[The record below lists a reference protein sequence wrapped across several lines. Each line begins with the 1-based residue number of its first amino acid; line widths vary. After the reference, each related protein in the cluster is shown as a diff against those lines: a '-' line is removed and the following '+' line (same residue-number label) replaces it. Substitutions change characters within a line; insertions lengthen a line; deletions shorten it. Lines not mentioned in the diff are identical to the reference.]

1 MDFEEDHATMADFVL
16 GAPVD
21 AGGMRRREPLAYDAD
36 DLTTHGVIL
45 GMTGSGKTGLGVVLI
60 EEALRAGIPALVI
73 DPKGDMGN
81 LALRFPHAR
90 PEDFAP
96 WVDRTDAAEVATTWR
111 EGLAS
116 WGIGPDELRA
126 YAEGPDVTIYTPGS
140 SMGVPLNML
149 GSLSPPPL
157 SWDTEAEALRDEI
170 QGYVTGLLAMAGL
183 EAEPLSPQVTLLA
196 TIVETGWRQGRQ
208 MQLPELLA
216 HIHTPPFRKLGVFDV
231 DQFFPADRRDALA
244 LQLNSLLASPR
255 MTEWLQGPPL
265 DPKTLLHHPDGQP
278 RCAIVSVAHLSED
291 ERQSIVTLLLSK
303 VVTWMRG
310 LPGTSTLRA
319 LVYMDEVA
327 GYAPP
332 SAVPPAKRPILT
344 LLKQARA
351 FGVGMVLAT
360 QNPADL
366 DYKALSNAG
375 TWMIGRLQTERD
387 KARLLDGLSGAAGG
401 IDAAALDP
409 LISGLGQRRFLLH
422 RSGGQPPVVFETRWA
437 MSYLRGPMT
446 REEIARVTGPAS
458 GPAVAAPIAS
468 PPEVAEDEVPVLPK
482 VADGVPLRWLDPAA
496 PWAAQV
502 GALGVGAAAG
512 GRYEAAVAARVHL
525 RYDDAR
531 AGIHH
536 IEEWEAV
543 WFPLAG
549 ELDPAAAIH
558 VDYDDRD
565 LRTAPVEEA
574 RYAVPVAP
582 IGRTVFFRS
591 AARDLKTYLARE
603 QTLTVYRN
611 TVLKLYSRLDE
622 APEAFGRRCSVVA
635 QDLADKEIA
644 QVAARFKTRL
654 DRERRQAEDAAR
666 RVDDA
671 EVDASSR
678 RNQEFLAGAGAVVGA
693 LFGGRGGVR
702 RAAWSMQGVAS
713 RRGMTTRS
721 SQRLETLRCKLADE
735 QADLADLQHDMEEAI
750 GEADQEWAHK
760 AKAIEEVKLTLSST
774 DVTVDEVVLLWIPV

>member
-1 MDFEEDHATMADFVL
+1 MANVLL
-16 GAPVD
+16 GALVD
-21 AGGMRRREPLAYDAD
+21 ASGVRTPEPLAYDAD

-81 LALRFPHAR
+81 LALRFPQVR

-96 WVDRTDAAEVATTWR
+96 WVERADAAEVATLWR

-116 WGIGPDELRA
+116 WGIGQAELRA
-126 YAEGPDVTIYTPGS
+126 YAGGPDVTIYTPGS
-140 SMGVPLNML
+140 TAGVPLNML

-157 SWDTEAEALRDEI
+157 SWDTDAEALRDEI

-183 EAEPLSPQVTLLA
+183 EAEPLSPQVTFLA
-196 TIVETGWRQGRQ
+196 TIVETAWRQGRQ

-231 DQFFPADRRDALA
+231 DQFFPADRRGELA

-291 ERQSIVTLLLSK
+291 ERQSIVMLLLSK

-310 LPGTSTLRA
+310 LPGTSALRA

-332 SAVPPAKRPILT
+332 SAMPPAKRPILT

-401 IDAAALDP
+401 VDAAVLDP

-446 REEIARVTGPAS
+446 REEIARVTGQAP
-458 GPAVAAPIAS
+458 GPALAAPIAS
-468 PPEVAEDEVPVLPK
+468 PPEVAEDEVPVLPR
-482 VADGVPLRWLDPAA
+482 VADGVPVRWLDPAA
-496 PWAAQV
+496 PWAVEV
-502 GALGVGAAAG
+502 GAVCG

-549 ELDPAAAIH
+549 ELDPATAIH

-565 LRTAPVEEA
+565 LRTAPVEDT
-574 RYAVPVAP
+574 RYAVPTAP
-582 IGRTVFFRS
+582 TGKAQFFRS
-591 AARDLKTYLARE
+591 AARDLKAYLARE

-611 TVLKLYSRLDE
+611 TDLKLYSRLDE
-622 APEAFGRRCSVVA
+622 APEAFGHRCAVVA

-678 RNQEFLAGAGAVVGA
+678 RNQELLAGAGAVIGA

-721 SQRLETLRCKLADE
+721 SQRLVTLREKLADE
-735 QADLADLQHDMEEAI
+735 QADLADLQRDMEEAI
-750 GEADQEWAHK
+750 REVDLEWAHR
-760 AKAIEEVKLTLSST
+760 ANAIEEVKLTLTST
-774 DVTVDEVVLLWIPV
+774 DVTVDEVVLLWVPVG